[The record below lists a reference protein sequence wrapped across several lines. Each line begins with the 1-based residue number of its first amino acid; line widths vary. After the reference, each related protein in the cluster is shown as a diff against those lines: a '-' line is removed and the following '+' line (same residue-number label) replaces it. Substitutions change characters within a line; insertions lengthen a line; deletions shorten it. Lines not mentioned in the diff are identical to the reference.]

1 MLSFRTDPITE
12 EIYLIIHFGGKYT
25 PWCYLNPVCINV
37 LQMESTSKTSDDQN
51 VNLQNEQIKWVSNL
65 ILNAILFQIKFSVL
79 NKVTKMLIFILT
91 AKYVWKAQQF

>member
-1 MLSFRTDPITE
+1 
-12 EIYLIIHFGGKYT
+12 
-25 PWCYLNPVCINV
+25 
-37 LQMESTSKTSDDQN
+37 MESTSKTSDDQN
-51 VNLQNEQIKWVSNL
+51 VNLQNEEIKWVSNL

>member
-1 MLSFRTDPITE
+1 
-12 EIYLIIHFGGKYT
+12 
-25 PWCYLNPVCINV
+25 
-37 LQMESTSKTSDDQN
+37 MESTSKTSDDQN

-65 ILNAILFQIKFSVL
+65 ILNAILFEIKFSVL